1 MKTHARRLLL
11 AAVTVPV
18 FGLVLAGCTQTV
30 DPKSAENVI
39 KTQINKLPQFS
50 SVQATSVSCPDNVKK
65 KNGVS
70 FNCKASLKNTSN
82 NATANATIT
91 LHIVNGGNTAQ
102 FGPSDVHIQ

>member
-11 AAVTVPV
+11 AAITVPV

-39 KTQINKLPQFS
+39 KTQIGKLNPNIT
-50 SVQATSVSCPDNVKK
+50 ATSVSCPDGVKK
-65 KNGVS
+65 KSGVS

-91 LHIVNGGNTAQ
+91 LHITNNGNTAQ
-102 FGPSDVHIQ
+102 FFPSDVHIG